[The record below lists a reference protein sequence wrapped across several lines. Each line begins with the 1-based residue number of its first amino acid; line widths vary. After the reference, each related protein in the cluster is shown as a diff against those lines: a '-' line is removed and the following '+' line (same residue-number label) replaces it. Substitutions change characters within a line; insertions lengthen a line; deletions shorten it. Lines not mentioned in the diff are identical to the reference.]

1 MKFFSYESRFSQL
14 LMKLCWCCYLNML
27 WFVCSLPIVTMGA
40 ATTALYAACFKIHK
54 EQEGSSVALL
64 FFKAFRDNFK
74 QATVLWLIMLGI
86 GLLLGGDFYI
96 LYHLRAGSTG
106 AAAVFWTLLLAVLI
120 AACVAYV
127 IMLSYVFPLTA
138 SVRNSTWAMLKNS
151 LLVGT
156 HYLFATIMVFA
167 VHFAMFFVAVRFFT
181 PILILGEGL
190 CAMLS
195 AWLLQNVIAA
205 VSYVPDDEEVQEE
218 PAGETE
224 EDAP

>member
-1 MKFFSYESRFSQL
+1 
-14 LMKLCWCCYLNML
+14 
-27 WFVCSLPIVTMGA
+27 
-40 ATTALYAACFKIHK
+40 
-54 EQEGSSVALL
+54 
-64 FFKAFRDNFK
+64 
-74 QATVLWLIMLGI
+74 
-86 GLLLGGDFYI
+86 
-96 LYHLRAGSTG
+96 
-106 AAAVFWTLLLAVLI
+106 VFWTLLLAVLI

-127 IMLSYVFPLTA
+127 IVLIYVFPLTA

-205 VSYVPDDEEVQEE
+205 VSYVPDDEEAQEE